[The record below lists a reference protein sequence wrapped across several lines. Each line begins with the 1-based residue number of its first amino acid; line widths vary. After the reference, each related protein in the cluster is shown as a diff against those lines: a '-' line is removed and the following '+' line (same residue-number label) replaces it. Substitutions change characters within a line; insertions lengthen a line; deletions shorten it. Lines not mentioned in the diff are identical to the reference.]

1 MARKYIVTICNQAAN
16 CGIHAEGR
24 SRREAFNNAIARAGE
39 PFMRAGDRDI
49 LTGLRTLFAEHLMA
63 PCYRTAYRASASDPR
78 GFSVEFERLNSDGSP
93 CYYR

>member
-1 MARKYIVTICNQAAN
+1 
-16 CGIHAEGR
+16 
-24 SRREAFNNAIARAGE
+24 
-39 PFMRAGDRDI
+39 MRAGDRDI